1 MYVKFTDL
9 STYRGLIHSYYLIH
23 VEHIQLHKQTQTIH
37 NLFKGGQKARMSP
50 IMIISVFLIE
60 IDCA

>member
-23 VEHIQLHKQTQTIH
+23 VEHIQLYNQTQTIH
-37 NLFKGGQKARMSP
+37 KRGSKRKNVTNNDYLAF
-50 IMIISVFLIE
+50 FLIE